1 MSPSLL
7 RSPALWLVSGLV
19 LGLACGGFLP
29 QAPLHAVATDHT
41 DNFAIATGAVDD
53 ELEAI
58 YFLDFLTG
66 SLKCAVLSTSTGKF
80 TSAFEA
86 LVLDDLGVKANQ
98 NPKFMMVTGAA
109 GLRRQGGQM
118 QPGNSVVYVAE
129 TTTGRV
135 AAYAVPW
142 TRGLATSVMPFKGV
156 LYRLDVLQFRTAA
169 VRGQ

>member
-1 MSPSLL
+1 MSSLL
-7 RSPALWLVSGLV
+7 VRRPVAWHVAGLV
-19 LGLACGGFLP
+19 LGAVLGGLLP
-29 QAPLHAVATDHT
+29 HAPLHATATDHT
-41 DNFAIATGAVDD
+41 DNFALATGLVDD

-58 YFLDFLTG
+58 FILDFLTG

-86 LVLDDLGVKANQ
+86 SVLDDLGVKANQ

-109 GLRRQGGQM
+109 GLRRQGGNL
-118 QPGNSVVYVAE
+118 QPGNSVVYVAS

-142 TRGLATSVMPFKGV
+142 TRGQANAVMPFKGV